1 MIFMCSVNYWHQQ
14 DSSLLF
20 KESIGHVTSQC
31 KWPIGSSVLFL
42 RSKGLAMDP
51 KLILRIQCLY
61 SGSKVITLDSKLS
74 LRIQSY
80 FCGSKVITPDPKL
93 LFRIQSYYAGSKVFT
108 SDPIQFKISIPEFED
123 VISSSPFNMAGA

>member
-1 MIFMCSVNYWHQQ
+1 
-14 DSSLLF
+14 
-20 KESIGHVTSQC
+20 
-31 KWPIGSSVLFL
+31 
-42 RSKGLAMDP
+42 MDP

-108 SDPIQFKISIPEFED
+108 SDPIQFKISIAVFED
-123 VISSSPFNMAGA
+123 LISSSPFNMAGAQGER